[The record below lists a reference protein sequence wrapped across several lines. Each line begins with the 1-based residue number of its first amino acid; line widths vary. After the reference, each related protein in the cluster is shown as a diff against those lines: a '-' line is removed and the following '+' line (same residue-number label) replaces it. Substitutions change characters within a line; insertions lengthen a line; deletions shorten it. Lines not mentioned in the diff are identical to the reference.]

1 MTTVTLH
8 PAHAARPTGRA
19 RVGINVNH
27 FMDGEFLSRRAATWQ
42 PPRDLALA
50 LRSMGARYLR
60 FPGGEKSD
68 GYLWSTPPFDR
79 PAPAFARWGG
89 EEIPES
95 FRRFASADGRTMVAT
110 VLDFDGFLRVCR
122 DAAAEPVVV
131 LPYDSIYKPP
141 GPGGHAPT
149 REELL
154 VTAEAWVSYA
164 RIMADRGWPPVRH
177 WELGNE
183 SYMRAY
189 NGWATAE
196 DYARDLAEWSRRL
209 KRIDPGIALGA
220 NGPNGA
226 DKTGATDPQGAAPWW
241 ETVLTRSAGAVD
253 FLAIHDYPCWK
264 WGSYD
269 HYRCH
274 EPRFAEAV
282 DAAVETLERFCS
294 PADARRIRIAITE
307 MSSVDWLGHPENL
320 GWKHVNTL
328 GHALVLVDM
337 IGRYRSHPRLDYAL
351 LWNTRW
357 VHNDTAAEPMLWDAL
372 QPDGSLNATGMA
384 MELWSGAGSGVCA
397 ADAPPDLP
405 AFVAW
410 PGGTAGTGQSED
422 GADVVVVLVNKGDGE
437 RLVRIV
443 PGEPTPTA
451 AGRLGQRRRAHPTA
465 AVRHLSGSDPDDTKP
480 LLTTGEARVSIDG
493 EVALTLPPLS
503 ATSVA
508 IQW

>member
-1 MTTVTLH
+1 MTTVTVGT
-8 PAHAARPTGRA
+8 AAARSTDRA
-19 RVGINVNH
+19 PVGINVNH
-27 FMDGEFLSRRAATWQ
+27 FMDGQFLPS
-42 PPRDLALA
+42 PRGELSAA
-50 LRSMGARYLR
+50 LREMGARYLR

-68 GYLWSTPPFDR
+68 GYLWSVPPFDR

-89 EEIPES
+89 DEIPES

-154 VTAEAWVSYA
+154 ATAEAWVSHA
-164 RIMADRGWPPVRH
+164 RRLADEGLPRVRY

-189 NGWATAE
+189 NGWATAA

-209 KRIDPGIALGA
+209 KRIDPGTALGA

-226 DKTGATDPQGAAPWW
+226 DKTGAADPEGAAPWW
-241 ETVLTRSAGAVD
+241 KTVLCEAGAEID

-264 WGSYD
+264 WGFYD
-269 HYRCH
+269 YYAGHT
-274 EPRFAEAV
+274 PRFTEAI
-282 DAAVETLERFCS
+282 DAAVQSLERYCS
-294 PADARRIRIAITE
+294 EADRRRIRIAITE
-307 MSSVDWLGHPENL
+307 MSSVDWFGHPENL

-337 IGRYRSHPRLDYAL
+337 IGRYRSHPRLDFAL

-357 VHNDTAAEPMLWDAL
+357 VENDTAAEPMLWDAL
-372 QPDGSLNATGMA
+372 RPDGGLNATGMA
-384 MELWSGAGSGVCA
+384 MALWAGAGAQMHSV
-397 ADAPPDLP
+397 DAPAELP
-405 AFVAW
+405 AFAAS
-410 PGGTAGTGQSED
+410 PGIALEARQPDG
-422 GADVVVVLVNKGDGE
+422 GADVVVVLVNKGD
-437 RLVRIV
+437 RDRDVRIV
-443 PGEPTPTA
+443 PEVGWSATRGPGG
-451 AGRLGQRRRAHPTA
+451 GRPST
-465 AVRHLSGSDPDDTKP
+465 AVRHLTGGGPDDTKP
-480 LLTTGEARVSIDG
+480 RVTRGEAPGSNDG
-493 EVALTLPPLS
+493 EVTLTLPPCS
-503 ATSVA
+503 ASSVA
-508 IQW
+508 IRW

>member
-8 PAHAARPTGRA
+8 PGEADRPTGRA

-27 FMDGEFLSRRAATWQ
+27 FMDGKFLPEPTRYLG
-42 PPRDLALA
+42 DA

-68 GYLWSTPPFDR
+68 GYLWSTPPFEQ

-89 EEIPES
+89 DEIPES
-95 FRRFASADGRTMVAT
+95 FRRFAAADGRRMVDT

-122 DAAAEPVVV
+122 EAAAEPVVV

-154 VTAEAWVSYA
+154 VTAEAWVSHA
-164 RIMADRGWPPVRH
+164 RRMAERGWPRVRD

-226 DKTGATDPQGAAPWW
+226 DKTGAADPDGAAPWW
-241 ETVLTRSAGAVD
+241 ETVLTQSADAVD

-269 HYRCH
+269 YYRSH
-274 EPRFAEAV
+274 EPRFTEAI
-282 DAAVETLERFCS
+282 DAAVGTLGRYCS
-294 PADARRIRIAITE
+294 ATDASRIRIAITE

-320 GWKHVNTL
+320 GWPHVNTL

-337 IGRYRSHPRLDYAL
+337 IGRYRSHPRIDYAL

-357 VHNDTAAEPMLWDAL
+357 VQNDTAAEPQLWDAL

-384 MELWSGAGSGVCA
+384 MELWSEAGPGVCA
-397 ADAPPDLP
+397 ADAPPELP
-405 AFVAW
+405 GFVAW
-410 PGGTAGTGQSED
+410 RGDLPDAQQPED
-422 GADVVVVLVNKGDGE
+422 GPDIVVVLVNKGD
-437 RLVRIV
+437 RKHPIRIV
-443 PGEPTPTA
+443 PDVPMWDAPDP
-451 AGRLGQRRRAHPTA
+451 RRRPHPTA
-465 AVRHLSGSDPDDTKP
+465 TIRHLTGGDPDDTAP
-480 LLTTGEARVSIDG
+480 RLTTGGARRLTNG
-493 EVALTLPPLS
+493 EVMLTLPPFS
-503 ATSVA
+503 ASSVA
-508 IQW
+508 IRW